1 MTFEQMWHYGML
13 AFKNGIVM
21 EQGQMSFEP
30 GIVVLC
36 VGVCML
42 IGYLIGRL
50 NFGVIISR
58 IYGQDIREK
67 GSGNAGA
74 TNMMRVYG
82 KKASILTLA
91 CDALKTIIAVL
102 LARFLVFG
110 YLGAYIA
117 GISVILGHAWPV
129 YFKFKGGKGVAAIS
143 AFCLVTEPWIFLIEL
158 VIFLIILFGFKMVS
172 LGSVMIALIF
182 PLMVFNFRGAGIHII
197 LALIA
202 AGLVVFL
209 HRQNIVRIYN
219 HTEHKFSFGKKKQ
232 PKSEPT
238 SEELAEAPAQ
248 LEENQNEEDKK

>member
-1 MTFEQMWHYGML
+1 M
-13 AFKNGIVM
+13 
-21 EQGQMSFEP
+21 
-30 GIVVLC
+30 
-36 VGVCML
+36 
-42 IGYLIGRL
+42 
-50 NFGVIISR
+50 
-58 IYGQDIREK
+58 
-67 GSGNAGA
+67 
-74 TNMMRVYG
+74 
-82 KKASILTLA
+82 
-91 CDALKTIIAVL
+91 
-102 LARFLVFG
+102 
-110 YLGAYIA
+110 
-117 GISVILGHAWPV
+117 